1 MNVKTITGPSIAS
14 ALNEAR
20 ALYGDQV
27 VLLESNG
34 PSGDRPA
41 RISVLA
47 DRAATGRPVVQ
58 AETTASPYGRARIDL
73 TADDGRGDSGD
84 GADLRRALDTLRARA
99 GAPEP
104 EQTPRALPA
113 RRSASPQSQAP
124 RRETVEPQT
133 PGRGRLHSP
142 IGGRPTRTEIA
153 VSTPAAVETV
163 TADVVAQ
170 ALETHLAPL
179 LDRIA
184 GLERRLS
191 TAAIGA
197 AHAFAAHPLYAGLLN
212 QGMRPQTAMALFNGL
227 ADKGFGSDTPE
238 ADLRWALAQELR
250 KRLEPTTPSR
260 AVGTQVV
267 CGPSG
272 SGKTSLILK
281 LALHPSF
288 YGRRSTGILVV
299 LPEDDAAQAF
309 HNPVDVYRRHG
320 LAVQS
325 VQHPSEMPDA
335 LDRMRA
341 FDQILI
347 DTPPLPRKR
356 DAMAGHLRR
365 LKQMI
370 DPIMP
375 LQVTFVYS
383 AADALDG
390 VREGLFDGL
399 PLTPDAVALTHLD
412 ETTGWGRLA
421 DWLLAL
427 ERPVPYVSCGPR
439 TPDDLYG
446 YSPTWFVEEMMQL
459 R

>member
-47 DRAATGRPVVQ
+47 DRALAEQPVAHV
-58 AETTASPYGRARIDL
+58 ETAASPYGRARIDL
-73 TADDGRGDSGD
+73 TADDGRGDNGD

-99 GAPEP
+99 VAQQP
-104 EQTPRALPA
+104 EQTQRALPA
-113 RRSASPQSQAP
+113 RRTESP
-124 RRETVEPQT
+124 RRETVTPQT
-133 PGRGRLHSP
+133 PGRGRLHAP
-142 IGGRPTRTEIA
+142 IASRPTRTEVA
-153 VSTPAAVETV
+153 VAAPAAVETV
-163 TADVVAQ
+163 TADAIAQ

-184 GLERRLS
+184 GLERRLHG
-191 TAAIGA
+191 AAIGA
-197 AHAFAAHPLYAGLLN
+197 AHAFAAHPLYAGLLS

-227 ADKGFGSDTPE
+227 ADKGFSADTPE
-238 ADLRWALAQELR
+238 TDLRWALAQELR

-260 AVGTQVV
+260 AVGTQVF

-309 HNPVDVYRRHG
+309 HNPIDVYRRHG

-325 VQHPSEMPDA
+325 IQHPSEMPEA

-347 DTPPLPRKR
+347 DTPPLPRKH
-356 DAMAGHLRR
+356 DAMAAHLRH
-365 LKQMI
+365 LKKMI

-390 VREGLFDGL
+390 VRERLFDGL